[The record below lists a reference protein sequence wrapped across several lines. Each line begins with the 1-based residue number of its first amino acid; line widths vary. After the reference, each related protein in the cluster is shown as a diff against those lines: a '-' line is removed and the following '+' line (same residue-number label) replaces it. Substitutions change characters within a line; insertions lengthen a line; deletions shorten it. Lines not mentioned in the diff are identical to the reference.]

1 MAAFAILIWPAI
13 ALLIF
18 MNRAIAPAILM
29 ATVLPYLFLPEAFAI
44 DLPGLPDLSKTFAI
58 TVGLIFGLLFS
69 AARGRKISDLP
80 VLKTEGFKFR
90 VVLYVL
96 VAALVGGVF
105 VTILNNREWLVFG
118 PTVLPGLRP
127 WDAIGHFAQLIILA
141 VPYFVARKY
150 LATPDMHRALCKVL
164 VLSGLVYTLLM
175 LVEFRLSPQLHNWVY
190 GYHQHSF
197 LQHIR
202 DGFRPMVFLEHG
214 LWVGFFIFMAMM
226 AAAAL
231 WKAEKQ
237 SKWFWA
243 LGWLFVILMVS
254 KNLGAFAIGLMC
266 LAVFFALH
274 RKMQIWFVICVSLAT
289 LSFPALR
296 QAQLL
301 PIDSI
306 VAAAENISEDRA
318 QSLQFRLDNEDQ
330 LLARAFEKPLFGW
343 GTWGRDRI
351 YNEFGSDISVTDGL
365 WIIVLGGWG
374 WVGYV
379 GFFGVLAAPL
389 LFLAVTARRKEIPPE
404 TIALALICAGN
415 FIYLIPNAT
424 LTPIGLLCFGA
435 LAGFVQFDRNQETA
449 DVAQAV
455 LEGRRAARS
464 YTRFPHKVAQRQSTA
479 DN

>member
-29 ATVLPYLFLPEAFAI
+29 ATVLPYLFLPEAFEI
-44 DLPGLPDLSKTFAI
+44 NLPGLPDLDKTFVI

-69 AARGRKISDLP
+69 AARGHKMPDLSD
-80 VLKTEGFKFR
+80 LKTEGFKFR

-164 VLSGLVYTLLM
+164 VLSGLVYTLFM

-197 LQHIR
+197 IQHIR
-202 DGFRPMVFLEHG
+202 DGYRPMVFLEHG
-214 LWVGFFIFMAMM
+214 LWVGFFIFTAVM

-237 SKWFWA
+237 SKWLWA

-274 RKMQIWFVICVSLAT
+274 RKMQIWFVICVSIAT

-296 QAQLL
+296 QAHLV

-306 VAAAENISEDRA
+306 MSAAESISDERA
-318 QSLQFRLDNEDQ
+318 GSLRYRLDNEDQ

-343 GTWGRDRI
+343 GTWGRGRI

-389 LFLAVTARRKEIPPE
+389 LFLAATARRKEIPPE

-424 LTPIGLLCFGA
+424 LTPVGLLCFGA
-435 LAGFVQFDRNQETA
+435 LAGFVQFDRRQETV
-449 DVAQAV
+449 DVAEAALQ
-455 LEGRRAARS
+455 GRRVAHS
-464 YTRFPHKVAQRQSTA
+464 YTRFPHKVARRQGTA
-479 DN
+479 DI

>member
-18 MNRAIAPAILM
+18 TNRAIVPAILT

-44 DLPGLPDLSKTFAI
+44 NLPGLPDLDKTFAI
-58 TVGLIFGLLFS
+58 TIGLIVGLLFF
-69 AARGRKISDLP
+69 AARGRKAPDLP
-80 VLKTEGFKFR
+80 ALKTEGFKFR
-90 VVLYVL
+90 FVLYVL
-96 VAALVGGVF
+96 LAAVVGGIF
-105 VTILNNREWLVFG
+105 VSIRNNGEWLVFG
-118 PTVLPGLRP
+118 PTVLPALRP
-127 WDAIGHFAQLIILA
+127 WDALGRIAELFIFA
-141 VPYFVARKY
+141 VPFFVARKY
-150 LATPDMHRALCKVL
+150 LATPDMHRALLKVF
-164 VLSGLVYTLLM
+164 VVAGLVYTLFM

-202 DGFRPMVFLEHG
+202 DGYRPIVFLEHG
-214 LWVGFFIFMAMM
+214 LWVGFFMFMALM

-237 SKWFWA
+237 SKWLWA
-243 LGWLFVILMVS
+243 MGWLFVILMIS
-254 KNLGAFAIGLMC
+254 KNLGAFVIGLMS
-266 LAVFFALH
+266 LAVFFGLH
-274 RKMQIWFVICVSLAT
+274 RKMQIWFVIVVALST

-296 QAQLL
+296 QAQLV

-306 VAAAENISEDRA
+306 MSAAESISEDRA
-318 QSLQFRLDNEDQ
+318 GSLRYRLDNEDQ
-330 LLARAFEKPLFGW
+330 LLARASEKPFFGW
-343 GTWGRDRI
+343 GSWGRDRI
-351 YNEFGSDISVTDGL
+351 YNEYGSDISVTDGL
-365 WIIVLGGWG
+365 WIIILGGWG

-389 LFLAVTARRKEIPPE
+389 VFLAATARRKEVPPE

-435 LAGFVQFDRNQETA
+435 LAGFAQFDRKQETV
-449 DVAQAV
+449 DVAQAA
-455 LEGRRAARS
+455 LQGRREAHS
-464 YTRFPHKVAQRQSTA
+464 YTRFPHKVARRQGTA
-479 DN
+479 DI